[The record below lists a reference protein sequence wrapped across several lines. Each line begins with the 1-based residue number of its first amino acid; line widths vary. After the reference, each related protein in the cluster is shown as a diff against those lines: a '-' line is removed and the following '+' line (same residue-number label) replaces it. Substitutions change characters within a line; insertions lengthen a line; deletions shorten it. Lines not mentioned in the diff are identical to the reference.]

1 MDYRLWFA
9 AIGMASVLVM
19 WGFHRAGRTKG
30 NEHLRLRG
38 VLVEGEVVKCL
49 VQGSRFIWTEVT
61 FMYIP
66 EGSQAQVT
74 VTRKLDGRVPL
85 EAGQRVPVRY
95 LPSHPRVSILV
106 GHEKR
111 HDAS

>member
-9 AIGMASVLVM
+9 AIGFGSVLVM
-19 WGFHRAGRTKG
+19 WGFHRFGRAKA
-30 NEHLRLRG
+30 NEHMQVRG
-38 VLVEGEVVKCL
+38 VLVEGEVVKCT

-61 FMYIP
+61 FTYAP
-66 EGSQAQVT
+66 EGGQAPVT
-74 VTRKLDGRVPL
+74 VTRSLDGRVLL

-95 LPSHPRVSILV
+95 LRSHPKVSILV